1 MTAIAPAVSLAD
13 LATYRPAARVPAEF
27 FAQFAE
33 DDELAD
39 NVMFRTPAFR
49 HHAADGETS
58 ADMIVAAA
66 RRLQDRHGDGYLDDV
81 DVVLT
86 HSQLPEVPVR
96 GCVGEVA
103 HRLGLAPRTVLDV
116 HNGGCAAFV
125 HLIEIAGALL
135 RAGGGRKAL
144 IGLAQNSAGQI
155 FTQEQVRVKAQA
167 AIPGD
172 GAAVATLT
180 LGDAGNPVLGTESRS
195 FGQFSADM
203 TAVAQPERKYWE
215 AGPGQIHVGFTEA
228 KIAKVLARGN
238 RMVPEVAVALADRIG
253 IRPADLDVLV
263 TNQPNRIF
271 LRNWREALELP
282 ESRHPDTFDE
292 CGNLFAVGI
301 PMTLDAAI
309 DDGRVRPGD
318 VVMMSAFAHAG
329 DFAAAGAIRWSGR
342 S

>member
-1 MTAIAPAVSLAD
+1 MDTRVGYSPAPVGRATVADRVAGRLVDAGVRTAFGVHGANIEDVFDAALRHPRLRPVVAKHEFGAGAMAD
-13 LATYRPAARVPAEF
+13 
-27 FAQFAE
+27 
-33 DDELAD
+33 
-39 NVMFRTPAFR
+39 
-49 HHAADGETS
+49 
-58 ADMIVAAA
+58 
-66 RRLQDRHGDGYLDDV
+66 
-81 DVVLT
+81 
-86 HSQLPEVPVR
+86 
-96 GCVGEVA
+96 
-103 HRLGLAPRTVLDV
+103 
-116 HNGGCAAFV
+116 CAAFV

-180 LGDAGNPVLGTESRS
+180 LGDAGNPVLGTETRS
-195 FGQFSADM
+195 FGEFSADM
-203 TAVAQPERKYWE
+203 TAVARPERKYWE

-238 RMVPEVAVALADRIG
+238 RMVPEVAAALAHRIG
-253 IRPADLDVLV
+253 IRPADLDLLV

-271 LRNWREALELP
+271 LRNWREAMELP

-309 DDGRVRPGD
+309 DDGRVGPGD

-329 DFAAAGAIRWSGR
+329 DFAAAGAIRWNGR